1 MNSGHIEDS
10 RGTPRTSRWEAHLDI
25 LFRDFLYALRSLRKD
40 PRFAF
45 IAILTLALGI
55 GATTVIFSVIDSV
68 LLEPFPYKNVNR
80 LATFNIHFAGNS
92 DENDRFYFGAPEF
105 LDFKQQNHVFEDMI
119 GLAGTNVLYTGSEGT
134 RRFAGGLVTSNAFEI
149 LGVKPF
155 LGRPI
160 TEIGRAHV

>member
-1 MNSGHIEDS
+1 VTSVWQDVRYGL
-10 RGTPRTSRWEAHLDI
+10 RT
-25 LFRDFLYALRSLRKD
+25 
-40 PRFAF
+40 FAKSPGF
-45 IAILTLALGI
+45 TTVAVLTLALGI
-55 GATTVIFSVIDSV
+55 GAATVIFSIVDSV
-68 LLEPFPYKNVNR
+68 LLEPFPYKSVNR
-80 LATFNIHFAGNS
+80 LATFHIHFAGNS

-119 GLAGTNVLYTGSEGT
+119 GLAGTNILYTGSEGT

-160 TEIGRAHV
+160 TEEDGKPGSPPGGYWRFQRHGLHSFAATS